1 MLSCKFKLKIG
12 IIFQSFG
19 GVAIM
24 KYQEQL
30 KELGNIYV
38 RSQKGNNEESFDRLL
53 MELRKLSNNWHNL
66 KKNNE
71 LSFPEY
77 TQLIEKKY
85 HLSESIQLRSAPKPL
100 STVST
105 ASESPFS
112 RLPRLEKN
120 SQHTA
125 DKQRLRVC
133 LRLFFGACLGV
144 FATCIH
150 STFRLLATVFV
161 RNPGWID

>member
-85 HLSESIQLRSAPKPL
+85 HLSESIQLR
-100 STVST
+100 
-105 ASESPFS
+105 
-112 RLPRLEKN
+112 RCN
-120 SQHTA
+120 
-125 DKQRLRVC
+125 
-133 LRLFFGACLGV
+133 
-144 FATCIH
+144 
-150 STFRLLATVFV
+150 
-161 RNPGWID
+161 